1 MVLSLTILFL
11 VNVSLLPSH
20 APNTAFA
27 MQDLE

>member
-11 VNVSLLPSH
+11 VNGSLLPSQ

-27 MQDLE
+27 MQDL